1 MEERYNLAIDRMK
14 AIIEEKT
21 VAEPYRE
28 YFQHVARFIL
38 KLDELKQNVESGKQK
53 EMSEEELQEE
63 MKDLYAD
70 ELEAN
75 YEKSYANPAYAVL
88 VLGGELGSFLSA
100 VYTEIR
106 GSISYVQEQRM
117 EYVVI
122 GAELLIE
129 IYNKFEEE
137 KQPQLESLKEIF
149 YWYASDYCDVFA
161 ADRIKDQIDPERG
174 CFIVNMIMNEDLSDL
189 RYLYR
194 MGEYVGV
201 NERETAAYLNSL
213 SQEKIDKMADTFSE
227 GYRIGFVNTGK
238 DLSKKSVVNI
248 YYAMGFER
256 IVKKAIENF
265 AKMGLKPSIF
275 RTSHSVITRG
285 RNSQIG
291 FFNISGN
298 KQYVYDHRDD
308 IGLVMDKQYVERKL
322 EVMRTTYE
330 QNKEIAAGY
339 AGPAVIDIF
348 GEKTFVPQAKPEAVK
363 LSEKQEE
370 LLVAMNGRAGRLTN
384 EYLPGD
390 ERSFTIISWPVP
402 EIGEQYHEIFDE
414 TIKIN
419 TLDYK
424 LYQKVQQTMIDAL
437 DKGEYVKVTGSGENQ
452 TDLKVMLHP
461 LADPAKETIF
471 ENCVADVNIPVG
483 EVFTSPVLEGTEG
496 TLFVSKVFLHG
507 LPYYNLKIS
516 FKEGKITEYT
526 CTNFDSE
533 EENKKYIFDNILH
546 NHQTLPIGEFAIG
559 TNTTAYAVAKKYDI
573 ADKYTAMTHGDDVAK
588 AICAVIGKRECLK
601 QSYNIVTDN
610 SLKWQD
616 ILTIYLCAIE
626 EFTGKCPKVVMS
638 DETIKLKDKKFKYQ
652 VIYARRLNR
661 KFDNTKIEKVY
672 HEKFISPK
680 EGLSIA
686 LKDFLKDPLFHSIN
700 WKYEAWSD
708 NISKEYTPLSEIPTL
723 RNKFMYL
730 CYRHQVGWIFKA
742 SQGLWHR
749 LKNIHNFMI
758 L

>member
-21 VAEPYRE
+21 AVEPYRE

-38 KLDELKQNVESGKQK
+38 KLDELKKNVESGKQK
-53 EMSEEELQEE
+53 EMSEEALQEE
-63 MKDLYAD
+63 MRGLYAD

-75 YEKSYANPAYAVL
+75 YEKSYANPAYAVS
-88 VLGGELGSFLSA
+88 VLGEELGSFLSA

-106 GSISYVQEQRM
+106 GSISYVQEQRL

-122 GAELLIE
+122 GAELFIE

-161 ADRIKDQIDPERG
+161 ADRIKDQIDPESG

-194 MGEYVGV
+194 MGEYVGE
-201 NERETAAYLNSL
+201 NERGTAAYLNSL
-213 SQEKIDKMADTFSE
+213 PQEKIDKMADTFSE

-265 AKMGLKPSIF
+265 EKMGLKPTIF
-275 RTSHSVITRG
+275 RTSHSVVTRG

-298 KQYVYDHRDD
+298 KQYIYDHRDD

-348 GEKTFVPQAKPEAVK
+348 GEKTFVPQAKPEAVH
-363 LSEKQEE
+363 LDEKQEE

-402 EIGEQYHEIFDE
+402 EIGEKYHEIFDE

-437 DKGEYVKVTGSGENQ
+437 DKGEYVKVTGSGKNQ

-461 LADPAKETIF
+461 LDDPAKETIF

-496 TLFVSKVFLHG
+496 TLFVSKVFLRG
-507 LPYYNLKIS
+507 LPFYNLKID
-516 FKEGKITEYT
+516 FKEGRITDYI

-573 ADKYTAMTHGDDVAK
+573 ADKYTILIAEKTGPHFAVGDTCYSWAEDVKVYNPDGKEIVARDNSISILRKEDPSKAYFQCHTDITIPYDELGSIVVVAK
-588 AICAVIGKRECLK
+588 DG
-601 QSYNIVTDN
+601 T
-610 SLKWQD
+610 
-616 ILTIYLCAIE
+616 
-626 EFTGKCPKVVMS
+626 
-638 DETIKLKDKKFKYQ
+638 ETEIIRDGRFVLPGTE
-652 VIYARRLNR
+652 VLN
-661 KFDNTKIEKVY
+661 E
-672 HEKFISPK
+672 
-680 EGLSIA
+680 
-686 LKDFLKDPLFHSIN
+686 PL
-700 WKYEAWSD
+700 D
-708 NISKEYTPLSEIPTL
+708 
-723 RNKFMYL
+723 
-730 CYRHQVGWIFKA
+730 
-742 SQGLWHR
+742 
-749 LKNIHNFMI
+749 
-758 L
+758 

>member
-21 VAEPYRE
+21 VAEPYRD

-75 YEKSYANPAYAVL
+75 YEKSYANPAYAVS
-88 VLGGELGSFLSA
+88 VLGGEVGSFLSA

-161 ADRIKDQIDPERG
+161 ADRIKDQIDPESG

-265 AKMGLKPSIF
+265 AKMGLKPTIF

-363 LSEKQEE
+363 LIEKQEE

-573 ADKYTAMTHGDDVAK
+573 ADKYTILIAEKTGPHFAVGDTCYSWAEDVKVYNPDGKEIIARDNSISILRKEDPSKAYFQCHTDITIPYDELGSIVVVAK
-588 AICAVIGKRECLK
+588 DGTETEIIRDGRFVLPGTE
-601 QSYNIVTDN
+601 
-610 SLKWQD
+610 
-616 ILTIYLCAIE
+616 ILNE
-626 EFTGKCPKVVMS
+626 P
-638 DETIKLKDKKFKYQ
+638 
-652 VIYARRLNR
+652 LN
-661 KFDNTKIEKVY
+661 
-672 HEKFISPK
+672 
-680 EGLSIA
+680 
-686 LKDFLKDPLFHSIN
+686 
-700 WKYEAWSD
+700 
-708 NISKEYTPLSEIPTL
+708 
-723 RNKFMYL
+723 
-730 CYRHQVGWIFKA
+730 
-742 SQGLWHR
+742 
-749 LKNIHNFMI
+749 
-758 L
+758 

>member
-149 YWYASDYCDVFA
+149 YWYASDYCDVFV

-348 GEKTFVPQAKPEAVK
+348 GEKTFVPQAKSEAVK

-424 LYQKVQQTMIDAL
+424 LYQKVQQTMIDVL

-573 ADKYTAMTHGDDVAK
+573 ADKYTILIAEKTGPHFAVGDTCYSWAEDVKVYNPDGKEIIARDNSISILRKEDPSKAYFQCHTDITIPYDELGSIVVVAK
-588 AICAVIGKRECLK
+588 DGTETEIIRDGRFVLPGTE
-601 QSYNIVTDN
+601 
-610 SLKWQD
+610 
-616 ILTIYLCAIE
+616 ILNE
-626 EFTGKCPKVVMS
+626 P
-638 DETIKLKDKKFKYQ
+638 
-652 VIYARRLNR
+652 LN
-661 KFDNTKIEKVY
+661 
-672 HEKFISPK
+672 
-680 EGLSIA
+680 
-686 LKDFLKDPLFHSIN
+686 
-700 WKYEAWSD
+700 
-708 NISKEYTPLSEIPTL
+708 
-723 RNKFMYL
+723 
-730 CYRHQVGWIFKA
+730 
-742 SQGLWHR
+742 
-749 LKNIHNFMI
+749 
-758 L
+758 

>member
-1 MEERYNLAIDRMK
+1 MK

-106 GSISYVQEQRM
+106 GGISYVQEQRM

-137 KQPQLESLKEIF
+137 KQPQPESLKEIF

-298 KQYVYDHRDD
+298 RQYVYDHRDD

-348 GEKTFVPQAKPEAVK
+348 GEKTFVPQAKPESVK

-573 ADKYTAMTHGDDVAK
+573 ADKYTILIAEKTGPHFAVGD
-588 AICAVIGKRECLK
+588 
-601 QSYNIVTDN
+601 T
-610 SLKWQD
+610 
-616 ILTIYLCAIE
+616 
-626 EFTGKCPKVVMS
+626 
-638 DETIKLKDKKFKYQ
+638 
-652 VIYARRLNR
+652 
-661 KFDNTKIEKVY
+661 
-672 HEKFISPK
+672 
-680 EGLSIA
+680 
-686 LKDFLKDPLFHSIN
+686 
-700 WKYEAWSD
+700 
-708 NISKEYTPLSEIPTL
+708 
-723 RNKFMYL
+723 
-730 CYRHQVGWIFKA
+730 CYSWA
-742 SQGLWHR
+742 
-749 LKNIHNFMI
+749 
-758 L
+758 

>member
-1 MEERYNLAIDRMK
+1 MEERYNLAIDRIK

-21 VAEPYRE
+21 AAEPYRE

-38 KLDELKQNVESGKQK
+38 KLDELKQNVESGRQK
-53 EMSEEELQEE
+53 EMSEEELREE
-63 MKDLYAD
+63 MDALYAD
-70 ELEAN
+70 ELEVN
-75 YEKSYANPAYAVL
+75 YEKSYANPAYAVS
-88 VLGGELGSFLSA
+88 VLGEELGSFLSA
-100 VYTEIR
+100 VYAEIR
-106 GSISYVQEQRM
+106 GSISYVQEQRL

-122 GAELLIE
+122 GAELFIE

-137 KQPQLESLKEIF
+137 EQPQLESLKEIF

-161 ADRIKDQIDPERG
+161 ADRIKDQIDPESG

-213 SQEKIDKMADTFSE
+213 PQEKIDKMADTFSE

-265 AKMGLKPSIF
+265 AKMGLKPTIF

-291 FFNISGN
+291 FYNISGN

-348 GEKTFVPQAKPEAVK
+348 GEKTFVPQAKPEAVR
-363 LSEKQEE
+363 LNEKQEE

-496 TLFVSKVFLHG
+496 TLFVSKVFLRG
-507 LPYYNLKIS
+507 LPFYNLKID
-516 FKEGKITEYT
+516 FKEGRITDYT
-526 CTNFDSE
+526 CTNFESE

-573 ADKYTAMTHGDDVAK
+573 ADKYTILIAEKTGPHFAVGDTCYSWAEDVKVYNPDGKEIIARDNSVSILRKEDPSKAYFQCHTDITIPYDELRSIVVVAK
-588 AICAVIGKRECLK
+588 DG
-601 QSYNIVTDN
+601 T
-610 SLKWQD
+610 
-616 ILTIYLCAIE
+616 
-626 EFTGKCPKVVMS
+626 
-638 DETIKLKDKKFKYQ
+638 ETEIIRDGRFVLPGTE
-652 VIYARRLNR
+652 VLN
-661 KFDNTKIEKVY
+661 E
-672 HEKFISPK
+672 
-680 EGLSIA
+680 
-686 LKDFLKDPLFHSIN
+686 PLN
-700 WKYEAWSD
+700 
-708 NISKEYTPLSEIPTL
+708 
-723 RNKFMYL
+723 
-730 CYRHQVGWIFKA
+730 
-742 SQGLWHR
+742 
-749 LKNIHNFMI
+749 
-758 L
+758 

>member
-75 YEKSYANPAYAVL
+75 YEKSYANPAYAVS
-88 VLGGELGSFLSA
+88 VLGGEVGSFLSA

-149 YWYASDYCDVFA
+149 YYASDYCDVFA

-573 ADKYTAMTHGDDVAK
+573 ADKYTILIAEKTGPHFAVGDTCYSWAEDVKVYNPDGKEIIARDNSISILRKEDPSKAYFQCHTDITIPYDELGSIVVVAK
-588 AICAVIGKRECLK
+588 DGTETEIIRDGRFVLPGTE
-601 QSYNIVTDN
+601 
-610 SLKWQD
+610 
-616 ILTIYLCAIE
+616 ILNE
-626 EFTGKCPKVVMS
+626 P
-638 DETIKLKDKKFKYQ
+638 
-652 VIYARRLNR
+652 LN
-661 KFDNTKIEKVY
+661 
-672 HEKFISPK
+672 
-680 EGLSIA
+680 
-686 LKDFLKDPLFHSIN
+686 
-700 WKYEAWSD
+700 
-708 NISKEYTPLSEIPTL
+708 
-723 RNKFMYL
+723 
-730 CYRHQVGWIFKA
+730 
-742 SQGLWHR
+742 
-749 LKNIHNFMI
+749 
-758 L
+758 

>member
-75 YEKSYANPAYAVL
+75 YEKSYANPAYAVS

-122 GAELLIE
+122 GAELFIE

-137 KQPQLESLKEIF
+137 KQPQPESLKEIF

-161 ADRIKDQIDPERG
+161 ADRIKDQIDPESG

-194 MGEYVGV
+194 MGEYVGE
-201 NERETAAYLNSL
+201 NERGTAAYLNSL
-213 SQEKIDKMADTFSE
+213 PQEKIDKMADTFSE

-298 KQYVYDHRDD
+298 RQYVYDHRDD

-573 ADKYTAMTHGDDVAK
+573 ADKYTILIAEKTGPHFAVGDTCYSWAEDVKVYNPDGKEIIARDNSISILRKEDPSKAYFQCHTDITIPYDELGSIVVVAK
-588 AICAVIGKRECLK
+588 DG
-601 QSYNIVTDN
+601 T
-610 SLKWQD
+610 
-616 ILTIYLCAIE
+616 
-626 EFTGKCPKVVMS
+626 
-638 DETIKLKDKKFKYQ
+638 ETEIIRDGRFVLPG
-652 VIYARRLNR
+652 
-661 KFDNTKIEKVY
+661 TKILNE
-672 HEKFISPK
+672 
-680 EGLSIA
+680 
-686 LKDFLKDPLFHSIN
+686 PLN
-700 WKYEAWSD
+700 
-708 NISKEYTPLSEIPTL
+708 
-723 RNKFMYL
+723 
-730 CYRHQVGWIFKA
+730 
-742 SQGLWHR
+742 
-749 LKNIHNFMI
+749 
-758 L
+758 

>member
-53 EMSEEELQEE
+53 EMSEEELQKE

-75 YEKSYANPAYAVL
+75 YEKSYANPAYAVS
-88 VLGGELGSFLSA
+88 VLGEELGSFLSA

-122 GAELLIE
+122 GAELFIE

-137 KQPQLESLKEIF
+137 KQPQPESLKEIF

-161 ADRIKDQIDPERG
+161 ADRIKDQINPESG

-194 MGEYVGV
+194 MGEYVGE
-201 NERETAAYLNSL
+201 NERGTAAYLNSL
-213 SQEKIDKMADTFSE
+213 PQEKIDKMADTFSE

-265 AKMGLKPSIF
+265 EKMGLKPTIF

-298 KQYVYDHRDD
+298 RQYIYDHRDD

-573 ADKYTAMTHGDDVAK
+573 ADKYTILIAEKTGPHFAVGDTCYSWAEDVKVYNPDGKEIIARDNSISILRKEDPSKAYFQCHTDITIPYDELGSIVVVAK
-588 AICAVIGKRECLK
+588 DGTETEIIRDGRFVLPGTE
-601 QSYNIVTDN
+601 
-610 SLKWQD
+610 
-616 ILTIYLCAIE
+616 ILNE
-626 EFTGKCPKVVMS
+626 P
-638 DETIKLKDKKFKYQ
+638 
-652 VIYARRLNR
+652 LN
-661 KFDNTKIEKVY
+661 
-672 HEKFISPK
+672 
-680 EGLSIA
+680 
-686 LKDFLKDPLFHSIN
+686 
-700 WKYEAWSD
+700 
-708 NISKEYTPLSEIPTL
+708 
-723 RNKFMYL
+723 
-730 CYRHQVGWIFKA
+730 
-742 SQGLWHR
+742 
-749 LKNIHNFMI
+749 
-758 L
+758 

>member
-75 YEKSYANPAYAVL
+75 YEKSYANPAYAVS
-88 VLGGELGSFLSA
+88 VLGEELGSFLSA

-122 GAELLIE
+122 GAELFIE

-137 KQPQLESLKEIF
+137 KQPQPESLKEIF

-161 ADRIKDQIDPERG
+161 ADRIKDQIDPESG

-194 MGEYVGV
+194 MGEYVGE
-201 NERETAAYLNSL
+201 NERGTAAYLNSL
-213 SQEKIDKMADTFSE
+213 PQEKIDKMADTFSE

-265 AKMGLKPSIF
+265 EKMGLKPTIF

-291 FFNISGN
+291 FFNIFGN
-298 KQYVYDHRDD
+298 RQYIYDHRDD

-573 ADKYTAMTHGDDVAK
+573 ADKYTILIAEKTGPHFAVGDTCYSWAEDVKVYNPDGKEIIARDNSISTLRKEDPSKAYFQCHTDITIPYDELGSIVVVAK
-588 AICAVIGKRECLK
+588 DGTETEIIRDGRFVLPGTE
-601 QSYNIVTDN
+601 
-610 SLKWQD
+610 
-616 ILTIYLCAIE
+616 ILNE
-626 EFTGKCPKVVMS
+626 P
-638 DETIKLKDKKFKYQ
+638 
-652 VIYARRLNR
+652 LN
-661 KFDNTKIEKVY
+661 
-672 HEKFISPK
+672 
-680 EGLSIA
+680 
-686 LKDFLKDPLFHSIN
+686 
-700 WKYEAWSD
+700 
-708 NISKEYTPLSEIPTL
+708 
-723 RNKFMYL
+723 
-730 CYRHQVGWIFKA
+730 
-742 SQGLWHR
+742 
-749 LKNIHNFMI
+749 
-758 L
+758 

>member
-75 YEKSYANPAYAVL
+75 YEKSYANPAYAVS
-88 VLGGELGSFLSA
+88 VLGGEVGSFLSA

-137 KQPQLESLKEIF
+137 KQPQPESLKEIF

-573 ADKYTAMTHGDDVAK
+573 ADKYTILIAEKTGPHFAVGDTCYSWCEDVRVYNPDGKEIIAK
-588 AICAVIGKRECLK
+588 DNEISLLRKEDVSKAYFNCHTDITIPYDELGSIRVQTAEGKE
-601 QSYNIVTDN
+601 
-610 SLKWQD
+610 
-616 ILTIYLCAIE
+616 
-626 EFTGKCPKVVMS
+626 
-638 DETIKLKDKKFKYQ
+638 
-652 VIYARRLNR
+652 
-661 KFDNTKIEKVY
+661 
-672 HEKFISPK
+672 
-680 EGLSIA
+680 LSIIEDGRFVLPGAEVLNEPLNQENA
-686 LKDFLKDPLFHSIN
+686 L
-700 WKYEAWSD
+700 
-708 NISKEYTPLSEIPTL
+708 
-723 RNKFMYL
+723 
-730 CYRHQVGWIFKA
+730 
-742 SQGLWHR
+742 
-749 LKNIHNFMI
+749 
-758 L
+758 

>member
-1 MEERYNLAIDRMK
+1 MEERYNLAIDRIK

-137 KQPQLESLKEIF
+137 KQPQPESLKEIF

-348 GEKTFVPQAKPEAVK
+348 GEKTFVPQAKPEAVT

-573 ADKYTAMTHGDDVAK
+573 ADKYTILIAEKTGPHFAVGDTCYSWAEDVKVYNPDGKEIIARDNSISILRKEDPSKAYFQCHTDITIPYDELGSIVVVAK
-588 AICAVIGKRECLK
+588 DGTETEIIRDGRFVLPGTE
-601 QSYNIVTDN
+601 
-610 SLKWQD
+610 
-616 ILTIYLCAIE
+616 ILNE
-626 EFTGKCPKVVMS
+626 P
-638 DETIKLKDKKFKYQ
+638 
-652 VIYARRLNR
+652 LN
-661 KFDNTKIEKVY
+661 
-672 HEKFISPK
+672 
-680 EGLSIA
+680 
-686 LKDFLKDPLFHSIN
+686 
-700 WKYEAWSD
+700 
-708 NISKEYTPLSEIPTL
+708 
-723 RNKFMYL
+723 
-730 CYRHQVGWIFKA
+730 
-742 SQGLWHR
+742 
-749 LKNIHNFMI
+749 
-758 L
+758 

>member
-75 YEKSYANPAYAVL
+75 YEKSYANPAYAVS
-88 VLGGELGSFLSA
+88 VLGEELGSFLSA

-122 GAELLIE
+122 GAELFIE

-137 KQPQLESLKEIF
+137 KQPQPESLKEIF

-161 ADRIKDQIDPERG
+161 ADRIKDQIDPESG

-194 MGEYVGV
+194 MGEYVGE
-201 NERETAAYLNSL
+201 NERGTAAYLNSL
-213 SQEKIDKMADTFSE
+213 PQEKIDKMADTFSE

-265 AKMGLKPSIF
+265 EKMGLNPTIF

-298 KQYVYDHRDD
+298 RQYIYDHRDD

-390 ERSFTIISWPVP
+390 ERNFTIISWPVP

-573 ADKYTAMTHGDDVAK
+573 ADKYTILIAEKTGPHFAVGDTCYSWAEDVKVYNPDGKEIIARDNSISILRKEDPSKAYFQCHTDITIPYDELGSIVVVAK
-588 AICAVIGKRECLK
+588 DGTETEIIRDGRFVLPGTE
-601 QSYNIVTDN
+601 
-610 SLKWQD
+610 
-616 ILTIYLCAIE
+616 ILNE
-626 EFTGKCPKVVMS
+626 P
-638 DETIKLKDKKFKYQ
+638 
-652 VIYARRLNR
+652 LN
-661 KFDNTKIEKVY
+661 
-672 HEKFISPK
+672 
-680 EGLSIA
+680 
-686 LKDFLKDPLFHSIN
+686 
-700 WKYEAWSD
+700 
-708 NISKEYTPLSEIPTL
+708 
-723 RNKFMYL
+723 
-730 CYRHQVGWIFKA
+730 
-742 SQGLWHR
+742 
-749 LKNIHNFMI
+749 
-758 L
+758 

>member
-1 MEERYNLAIDRMK
+1 MEERYNLAIDRIK

-137 KQPQLESLKEIF
+137 KQPQPESLKEIF

-161 ADRIKDQIDPERG
+161 ADRIKDQIDPESG

-573 ADKYTAMTHGDDVAK
+573 ADKYTILIAEKTGPHFAVGDTCYSWAEDVKVYNPDGKEIIARDNSISILRKEDPSKAYFQCHTDITIPYDELGSIVVVAK
-588 AICAVIGKRECLK
+588 DGTETEIIRDGRFVLPGTE
-601 QSYNIVTDN
+601 
-610 SLKWQD
+610 
-616 ILTIYLCAIE
+616 ILNE
-626 EFTGKCPKVVMS
+626 P
-638 DETIKLKDKKFKYQ
+638 
-652 VIYARRLNR
+652 LN
-661 KFDNTKIEKVY
+661 
-672 HEKFISPK
+672 
-680 EGLSIA
+680 
-686 LKDFLKDPLFHSIN
+686 
-700 WKYEAWSD
+700 
-708 NISKEYTPLSEIPTL
+708 
-723 RNKFMYL
+723 
-730 CYRHQVGWIFKA
+730 
-742 SQGLWHR
+742 
-749 LKNIHNFMI
+749 
-758 L
+758 

>member
-75 YEKSYANPAYAVL
+75 YEKSYANPAYAVS
-88 VLGGELGSFLSA
+88 VLGEELGSFLSA

-122 GAELLIE
+122 GAELFIE

-137 KQPQLESLKEIF
+137 KQPQPESLKEIF

-161 ADRIKDQIDPERG
+161 ADRIKDQIDPESG

-194 MGEYVGV
+194 MGEYVGE
-201 NERETAAYLNSL
+201 NERGTAAYLNSL
-213 SQEKIDKMADTFSE
+213 PQEKIDKMADTFSE

-265 AKMGLKPSIF
+265 EKMGLNPTIF

-298 KQYVYDHRDD
+298 RQYIYDHRDD

-573 ADKYTAMTHGDDVAK
+573 ADKYTILIAEKTGPHFAVGDTCYSWAEDVKVYNPDGKEIIARDNSISILRKEDPSKAYFQCHTDITIPYDELGSIVVVAK
-588 AICAVIGKRECLK
+588 DGTETEIIRDGRFVLPGTE
-601 QSYNIVTDN
+601 
-610 SLKWQD
+610 
-616 ILTIYLCAIE
+616 ILNE
-626 EFTGKCPKVVMS
+626 P
-638 DETIKLKDKKFKYQ
+638 
-652 VIYARRLNR
+652 LN
-661 KFDNTKIEKVY
+661 
-672 HEKFISPK
+672 
-680 EGLSIA
+680 
-686 LKDFLKDPLFHSIN
+686 
-700 WKYEAWSD
+700 
-708 NISKEYTPLSEIPTL
+708 
-723 RNKFMYL
+723 
-730 CYRHQVGWIFKA
+730 
-742 SQGLWHR
+742 
-749 LKNIHNFMI
+749 
-758 L
+758 

>member
-38 KLDELKQNVESGKQK
+38 KLDELKKNVESGKQK

-75 YEKSYANPAYAVL
+75 YEKSYANPAYAVS

-122 GAELLIE
+122 GAELFIE

-137 KQPQLESLKEIF
+137 KQPQPESLKEIF

-161 ADRIKDQIDPERG
+161 ADRIKDQINPESG

-213 SQEKIDKMADTFSE
+213 PQEKIDKMADTFSE

-298 KQYVYDHRDD
+298 RQYVYDHRDD

-507 LPYYNLKIS
+507 LPYYNLKIN

-573 ADKYTAMTHGDDVAK
+573 ADKYTILIAEKTGPHFAVGDTCYSWAEDVKVYNPDGKEIIARDNSVSILRKEDPSKAYFQCHTDITIPYDELGSIVVVAK
-588 AICAVIGKRECLK
+588 DGTETEIIRDGRFVLPGTE
-601 QSYNIVTDN
+601 
-610 SLKWQD
+610 
-616 ILTIYLCAIE
+616 ILNE
-626 EFTGKCPKVVMS
+626 P
-638 DETIKLKDKKFKYQ
+638 
-652 VIYARRLNR
+652 LN
-661 KFDNTKIEKVY
+661 
-672 HEKFISPK
+672 
-680 EGLSIA
+680 
-686 LKDFLKDPLFHSIN
+686 
-700 WKYEAWSD
+700 
-708 NISKEYTPLSEIPTL
+708 
-723 RNKFMYL
+723 
-730 CYRHQVGWIFKA
+730 
-742 SQGLWHR
+742 
-749 LKNIHNFMI
+749 
-758 L
+758 

>member
-38 KLDELKQNVESGKQK
+38 KLDELKKNVESGKQK

-75 YEKSYANPAYAVL
+75 YEKSYANPAYAVS

-122 GAELLIE
+122 GAELFIE

-137 KQPQLESLKEIF
+137 KQPQPESLKEIF

-161 ADRIKDQIDPERG
+161 ADRIKDQINPESG

-213 SQEKIDKMADTFSE
+213 PQEKIDKMADTFSE

-298 KQYVYDHRDD
+298 RQYIYDHRDD

-573 ADKYTAMTHGDDVAK
+573 ADKYTILIAEKTGPHFAVGDTCYSWAEDVKVYNPDGKEIIARDNSISILRKEDPSKAYFQCHTDITIPYDELGSIVVVAK
-588 AICAVIGKRECLK
+588 DGTETEIIRDGRFVLPGTE
-601 QSYNIVTDN
+601 
-610 SLKWQD
+610 
-616 ILTIYLCAIE
+616 ILNE
-626 EFTGKCPKVVMS
+626 P
-638 DETIKLKDKKFKYQ
+638 
-652 VIYARRLNR
+652 LN
-661 KFDNTKIEKVY
+661 
-672 HEKFISPK
+672 
-680 EGLSIA
+680 
-686 LKDFLKDPLFHSIN
+686 
-700 WKYEAWSD
+700 
-708 NISKEYTPLSEIPTL
+708 
-723 RNKFMYL
+723 
-730 CYRHQVGWIFKA
+730 
-742 SQGLWHR
+742 
-749 LKNIHNFMI
+749 
-758 L
+758 

>member
-137 KQPQLESLKEIF
+137 KQPQPESLKEIF

-573 ADKYTAMTHGDDVAK
+573 ADKYTILIAEKTGPQFAVGDTCYSWAEDVKVYNPDGKEIIARDNSISILRKEDPSKAYFQCHTDITIPYDELGSIVVVAK
-588 AICAVIGKRECLK
+588 DGTETEIIRDGRFVLPGTE
-601 QSYNIVTDN
+601 
-610 SLKWQD
+610 
-616 ILTIYLCAIE
+616 ILNE
-626 EFTGKCPKVVMS
+626 P
-638 DETIKLKDKKFKYQ
+638 
-652 VIYARRLNR
+652 LN
-661 KFDNTKIEKVY
+661 
-672 HEKFISPK
+672 
-680 EGLSIA
+680 
-686 LKDFLKDPLFHSIN
+686 
-700 WKYEAWSD
+700 
-708 NISKEYTPLSEIPTL
+708 
-723 RNKFMYL
+723 
-730 CYRHQVGWIFKA
+730 
-742 SQGLWHR
+742 
-749 LKNIHNFMI
+749 
-758 L
+758 

>member
-70 ELEAN
+70 ELEVN
-75 YEKSYANPAYAVL
+75 YEKSYANPAYAVS

-106 GSISYVQEQRM
+106 GSISYDQEQRM

-122 GAELLIE
+122 GAELFIE

-137 KQPQLESLKEIF
+137 KQPQPESLKEIF

-161 ADRIKDQIDPERG
+161 ADRIKDQIDPESG

-194 MGEYVGV
+194 MGEYVGE
-201 NERETAAYLNSL
+201 NERGTAAYLNSL
-213 SQEKIDKMADTFSE
+213 PQEKIDKMADTFSE

-573 ADKYTAMTHGDDVAK
+573 ADKYTILIAEKTGPHFAVGDTCYSWAEDVKVYNPDGKEIIARDNSISILRKEDPSKAYFQCHTDITIPYDELGSIVVVAK
-588 AICAVIGKRECLK
+588 DGTEIEIIRDGRFVLPGTE
-601 QSYNIVTDN
+601 
-610 SLKWQD
+610 
-616 ILTIYLCAIE
+616 ILNE
-626 EFTGKCPKVVMS
+626 P
-638 DETIKLKDKKFKYQ
+638 
-652 VIYARRLNR
+652 LN
-661 KFDNTKIEKVY
+661 
-672 HEKFISPK
+672 
-680 EGLSIA
+680 
-686 LKDFLKDPLFHSIN
+686 
-700 WKYEAWSD
+700 
-708 NISKEYTPLSEIPTL
+708 
-723 RNKFMYL
+723 
-730 CYRHQVGWIFKA
+730 
-742 SQGLWHR
+742 
-749 LKNIHNFMI
+749 
-758 L
+758 

>member
-88 VLGGELGSFLSA
+88 VLGEELGSFLSA

-137 KQPQLESLKEIF
+137 KQPQPESLKEIF

-161 ADRIKDQIDPERG
+161 TDRIKDQIDPERG

-483 EVFTSPVLEGTEG
+483 EVFTSPVLEGIEG

-573 ADKYTAMTHGDDVAK
+573 ADKYTILIAEKTGPHFAVGDTCYSWAEDVKVYNPDGKEIIARDNSISILRKEDPSKAYFQCHTDITIPYDELGSIVVVAK
-588 AICAVIGKRECLK
+588 DGTETEIIRDGRFVLPGTE
-601 QSYNIVTDN
+601 
-610 SLKWQD
+610 
-616 ILTIYLCAIE
+616 ILNE
-626 EFTGKCPKVVMS
+626 P
-638 DETIKLKDKKFKYQ
+638 
-652 VIYARRLNR
+652 LN
-661 KFDNTKIEKVY
+661 
-672 HEKFISPK
+672 
-680 EGLSIA
+680 
-686 LKDFLKDPLFHSIN
+686 
-700 WKYEAWSD
+700 
-708 NISKEYTPLSEIPTL
+708 
-723 RNKFMYL
+723 
-730 CYRHQVGWIFKA
+730 
-742 SQGLWHR
+742 
-749 LKNIHNFMI
+749 
-758 L
+758 

>member
-63 MKDLYAD
+63 MNALYAD

-137 KQPQLESLKEIF
+137 KQPQPESLKEIF

-573 ADKYTAMTHGDDVAK
+573 ADKYTILIAEKTGPHFAVGDTCYSWAEDVKVYNPDGKEIIARDNSISILRKEDPSKAYFQCHTDITIPYDELGSIVVVAK
-588 AICAVIGKRECLK
+588 DGTETEIIRDGRFVLPGTE
-601 QSYNIVTDN
+601 
-610 SLKWQD
+610 
-616 ILTIYLCAIE
+616 ILNE
-626 EFTGKCPKVVMS
+626 P
-638 DETIKLKDKKFKYQ
+638 
-652 VIYARRLNR
+652 LN
-661 KFDNTKIEKVY
+661 
-672 HEKFISPK
+672 
-680 EGLSIA
+680 
-686 LKDFLKDPLFHSIN
+686 
-700 WKYEAWSD
+700 
-708 NISKEYTPLSEIPTL
+708 
-723 RNKFMYL
+723 
-730 CYRHQVGWIFKA
+730 
-742 SQGLWHR
+742 
-749 LKNIHNFMI
+749 
-758 L
+758 

>member
-75 YEKSYANPAYAVL
+75 YEKSYANPAYAVS
-88 VLGGELGSFLSA
+88 VLGGEVGSFLSA

-149 YWYASDYCDVFA
+149 YWYGSDYCDVFA

-573 ADKYTAMTHGDDVAK
+573 ADKYTILIAEKTGPHFAVGDTCYSWAEDVKVYNPDGKEIIARDNSISILRKEDPSKAYFQCHTDITIPYDELGSIVVVAK
-588 AICAVIGKRECLK
+588 DGTETEIIRDGRFVLPGTE
-601 QSYNIVTDN
+601 
-610 SLKWQD
+610 
-616 ILTIYLCAIE
+616 ILNE
-626 EFTGKCPKVVMS
+626 P
-638 DETIKLKDKKFKYQ
+638 
-652 VIYARRLNR
+652 LN
-661 KFDNTKIEKVY
+661 
-672 HEKFISPK
+672 
-680 EGLSIA
+680 
-686 LKDFLKDPLFHSIN
+686 
-700 WKYEAWSD
+700 
-708 NISKEYTPLSEIPTL
+708 
-723 RNKFMYL
+723 
-730 CYRHQVGWIFKA
+730 
-742 SQGLWHR
+742 
-749 LKNIHNFMI
+749 
-758 L
+758 

>member
-38 KLDELKQNVESGKQK
+38 KLDELKKNVESGKQK

-75 YEKSYANPAYAVL
+75 YEKSYANPAYAVS
-88 VLGGELGSFLSA
+88 VLGEELGSFLSA

-122 GAELLIE
+122 GAELFIE

-137 KQPQLESLKEIF
+137 KQPQPESLKEIF

-161 ADRIKDQIDPERG
+161 ADRIKDQIDPESG

-194 MGEYVGV
+194 MGEYVGE
-201 NERETAAYLNSL
+201 NERGTAAYLNSL
-213 SQEKIDKMADTFSE
+213 PQEKIDKMADTFSE

-265 AKMGLKPSIF
+265 EKMGLKPTIF

-298 KQYVYDHRDD
+298 RQYIYDHRDD

-573 ADKYTAMTHGDDVAK
+573 ADKYTILIAEKTGPHFAVGDTCYNWAEDVKVYNPDGKEIIARDNSISILRKEDPSKAYFQCHTDITIPYDELGSIVVVAK
-588 AICAVIGKRECLK
+588 DGTETEIIRDGRFVLPGTE
-601 QSYNIVTDN
+601 
-610 SLKWQD
+610 
-616 ILTIYLCAIE
+616 ILNE
-626 EFTGKCPKVVMS
+626 P
-638 DETIKLKDKKFKYQ
+638 
-652 VIYARRLNR
+652 LN
-661 KFDNTKIEKVY
+661 
-672 HEKFISPK
+672 
-680 EGLSIA
+680 
-686 LKDFLKDPLFHSIN
+686 
-700 WKYEAWSD
+700 
-708 NISKEYTPLSEIPTL
+708 
-723 RNKFMYL
+723 
-730 CYRHQVGWIFKA
+730 
-742 SQGLWHR
+742 
-749 LKNIHNFMI
+749 
-758 L
+758 

>member
-38 KLDELKQNVESGKQK
+38 KLDKLKQNVESGKQK

-137 KQPQLESLKEIF
+137 KQPQPESLKEIF

-573 ADKYTAMTHGDDVAK
+573 ADKYTILIAEKTGPHFAVGDTCYSWAEDVKVYNPDGKEIIARDNSISILRKEDPSKAYFQCHTDITIPYDELGSIVVVAK
-588 AICAVIGKRECLK
+588 DGTETEIIRDGRFVLPGTE
-601 QSYNIVTDN
+601 
-610 SLKWQD
+610 
-616 ILTIYLCAIE
+616 ILNE
-626 EFTGKCPKVVMS
+626 P
-638 DETIKLKDKKFKYQ
+638 
-652 VIYARRLNR
+652 LN
-661 KFDNTKIEKVY
+661 
-672 HEKFISPK
+672 
-680 EGLSIA
+680 
-686 LKDFLKDPLFHSIN
+686 
-700 WKYEAWSD
+700 
-708 NISKEYTPLSEIPTL
+708 
-723 RNKFMYL
+723 
-730 CYRHQVGWIFKA
+730 
-742 SQGLWHR
+742 
-749 LKNIHNFMI
+749 
-758 L
+758 

>member
-137 KQPQLESLKEIF
+137 KQPQPESLKEIF

-402 EIGEQYHEIFDE
+402 EIGEQYQEIFDE

-573 ADKYTAMTHGDDVAK
+573 ADKYTILIAEKTGPHFAVGDTCYSWAEDVKVYNPDGKEIIARDNSISILRKEDPSKAYFQCHTDITIPYDELGSIVVVAK
-588 AICAVIGKRECLK
+588 DGTETEIIRDGRFVLPGTE
-601 QSYNIVTDN
+601 
-610 SLKWQD
+610 
-616 ILTIYLCAIE
+616 ILNE
-626 EFTGKCPKVVMS
+626 P
-638 DETIKLKDKKFKYQ
+638 
-652 VIYARRLNR
+652 LN
-661 KFDNTKIEKVY
+661 
-672 HEKFISPK
+672 
-680 EGLSIA
+680 
-686 LKDFLKDPLFHSIN
+686 
-700 WKYEAWSD
+700 
-708 NISKEYTPLSEIPTL
+708 
-723 RNKFMYL
+723 
-730 CYRHQVGWIFKA
+730 
-742 SQGLWHR
+742 
-749 LKNIHNFMI
+749 
-758 L
+758 

>member
-161 ADRIKDQIDPERG
+161 ADRIKEQIDPERG

-573 ADKYTAMTHGDDVAK
+573 ADKYTILIAEKTGPHFAVGDTCYSWAEDVKVYNPDGKEIIARDNSISILRKEDPSKAYFQCHTDITIPYDELGSIVVVAK
-588 AICAVIGKRECLK
+588 DGTKTEIIRDGRFVLPGTE
-601 QSYNIVTDN
+601 
-610 SLKWQD
+610 
-616 ILTIYLCAIE
+616 ILNE
-626 EFTGKCPKVVMS
+626 P
-638 DETIKLKDKKFKYQ
+638 
-652 VIYARRLNR
+652 LN
-661 KFDNTKIEKVY
+661 
-672 HEKFISPK
+672 
-680 EGLSIA
+680 
-686 LKDFLKDPLFHSIN
+686 
-700 WKYEAWSD
+700 
-708 NISKEYTPLSEIPTL
+708 
-723 RNKFMYL
+723 
-730 CYRHQVGWIFKA
+730 
-742 SQGLWHR
+742 
-749 LKNIHNFMI
+749 
-758 L
+758 